1 MATTT
6 HLRSLQAVEMALRC
20 GSLQKAAD
28 ALGITP
34 AAVGQRV
41 RALEDFLGI
50 ELLLRSRSGLRPT
63 RELDAALGDLREAF
77 AALERVSDKLDFQR
91 TTEIHLVADPD
102 WAELWL
108 MPRLP
113 AFRSAHPQILFC
125 INGEGDVPLRLGA
138 ADLHIDA
145 PRGSDT
151 AAGVPL
157 YRDLLLPIGTADTA
171 YRMEGRRVE
180 DCLEGFPLLHLALR
194 EGQAMDAGWADWIAV
209 WGHRQTAIDRGV
221 KFQSGQLA
229 LDGVRSN
236 VGFFLGRLSF
246 VLDELARDAFILPFP
261 PTENLP
267 AAAPYMLRVRPE
279 AARRPQVQRFTD
291 WLMGEVDRTKAE
303 MEAVVAQAPRITL
316 IRDG

>member
-1 MATTT
+1 
-6 HLRSLQAVEMALRC
+6 MALRC
-20 GSLQKAAD
+20 GSLQKAANE
-28 ALGITP
+28 LGITP
-34 AAVGQRV
+34 AAVGQRI

-63 RELDAALGDLREAF
+63 RELDAALSDLREAF
-77 AALERVSDKLDFQR
+77 AALDRVSDKLDFQR
-91 TTEIHLVADPD
+91 TTEIHIVADPD

-113 AFRSAHPQILFC
+113 SFRTAHPQILFC

-145 PRGSDT
+145 PRGAET
-151 AAGVPL
+151 VTGQPL

-171 YRMEGRRVE
+171 YRMEGRQVA

-194 EGQAMDAGWADWIAV
+194 DGQAMDVGWTDWIAV

-221 KFQSGQLA
+221 KFQNGQLA

-246 VLDELARDAFILPFP
+246 VLEALDRDEFILPFP
-261 PTENLP
+261 PAEHLT
-267 AAAPYMLRVRPE
+267 AQAPYMLRVTPQAE
-279 AARRPQVQRFTD
+279 RRPPVQHFVN
-291 WLMGEVDRTKAE
+291 WLIEEAERTK
-303 MEAVVAQAPRITL
+303 EAMDRVLAQRPRIALT
-316 IRDG
+316 